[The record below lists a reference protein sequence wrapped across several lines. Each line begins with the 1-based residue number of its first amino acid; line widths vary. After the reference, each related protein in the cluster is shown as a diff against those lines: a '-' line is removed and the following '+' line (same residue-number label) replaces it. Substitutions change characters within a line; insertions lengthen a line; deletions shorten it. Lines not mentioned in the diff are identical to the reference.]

1 MIPMAAM
8 TTMSAVHKNMH
19 ERAEEQYEPGPTA
32 REAGSQTWVLS
43 KHCRREQK

>member
-1 MIPMAAM
+1 MIPMAAVAAM

-19 ERAEEQYEPGPTA
+19 ERAEEQYEVGPSA

-43 KHCRREQK
+43 